1 MRLPRTVRHVRSLP
15 TVSRASTSVSG
26 GALGD
31 FVSSDEGWMEN
42 EMEVVAGAAEK
53 DVGLARF
60 DYQHVSRTEL
70 HRLTTT
76 TETLQ
81 L

>member
-1 MRLPRTVRHVRSLP
+1 
-15 TVSRASTSVSG
+15 
-26 GALGD
+26 
-31 FVSSDEGWMEN
+31 MEN

>member
-1 MRLPRTVRHVRSLP
+1 
-15 TVSRASTSVSG
+15 
-26 GALGD
+26 
-31 FVSSDEGWMEN
+31 MEN

-60 DYQHVSRTEL
+60 DYQHVSSTEL